1 MFKQGWNLARDTAKS
16 VYRKS
21 VDIIDNNTGMVVGT
35 VGTAVATT
43 TGNAMAAAPD
53 VTAVVTEIGGAAT
66 PIASI
71 GAAVLLV
78 IVGIKVFKWVRRAM

>member
-1 MFKQGWNLARDTAKS
+1 MLKKISG
-16 VYRKS
+16 
-21 VDIIDNNTGMVVGT
+21 VV
-35 VGTAVATT
+35 VAVAP
-43 TGNAMAAAPD
+43 ASAFAAAPD
-53 VTAVVTEIGGAAT
+53 VTAVVTEIGGAAA